1 MNQLT
6 LVLFVYLAITAF
18 SLPFDLPN
26 NGPKPLIVQKENG
39 GLYLMVP
46 KQETNVVT
54 PTNSRVKN
62 CFFISKPLPTFK
74 SRIYIFDQEQLS
86 D

>member
-6 LVLFVYLAITAF
+6 LVLFVHLAITAF

-46 KQETNVVT
+46 KQESTVVT
-54 PTNSRVKN
+54 PTNARVKN
-62 CFFISKPLPTFK
+62 CFISKPLPKNFK
-74 SRIYIFDQEQLS
+74 RPHLFEQEQLS

>member
-6 LVLFVYLAITAF
+6 LVLFVHLAITAF

-46 KQETNVVT
+46 KQESTVVT
-54 PTNSRVKN
+54 PTNARVN
-62 CFFISKPLPTFK
+62 NYFISKHLPNFK
-74 SRIYIFDQEQLS
+74 RPHLFEQEQLS

>member
-18 SLPFDLPN
+18 SLPFELPN

-46 KQETNVVT
+46 KQESTIVI
-54 PTNSRVKN
+54 PTNARVN
-62 CFFISKPLPTFK
+62 L
-74 SRIYIFDQEQLS
+74 
-86 D
+86 